1 MNVVEQLAYFGKLEG
16 MPANLA
22 KRHALQWLEK
32 LEMTPH
38 LKKKQRNC
46 QRKSTKIQ
54 LISAIYCIIRIHH
67 TR

>member
-1 MNVVEQLAYFGKLEG
+1 MNVVEQLVYFGKLEG

-38 LKKKQRNC
+38 LKKKTEELSKEIN
-46 QRKSTKIQ
+46 KNSIDFSD
-54 LISAIYCIIRIHH
+54 IA
-67 TR
+67 

>member
-1 MNVVEQLAYFGKLEG
+1 MNVVEQLVYFGKLEG

-38 LKKKQRNC
+38 LKKKQELSKEIN
-46 QRKSTKIQ
+46 KNPIDFSDI
-54 LISAIYCIIRIHH
+54 A
-67 TR
+67 

>member
-1 MNVVEQLAYFGKLEG
+1 MNVVEQLVYFGKLEG

-38 LKKKQRNC
+38 LKKKTEELSKEIN
-46 QRKSTKIQ
+46 KNPIDFSDI
-54 LISAIYCIIRIHH
+54 A
-67 TR
+67 